1 MKTYKKA
8 AVGKLLIRFDNELKN
23 ILTKDLNSF
32 MVKNP
37 FLISNKQAIIQQE
50 LSVA

>member
-1 MKTYKKA
+1 MKTYNKP
-8 AVGKLLIRFDNELKN
+8 VVSKLLIRFDNELKN
-23 ILTKDLNSF
+23 ILTKDLKSF
-32 MVKNP
+32 MAKNP